1 MADLQAITEFFSQ
14 DRFVTIAREEF
25 DKLTQEIAENI
36 RTKTTNSGNEVN
48 SLGLPEETTGAT
60 AASLQTVVQH
70 TDRGFEIAFVGRK
83 GIKGIDDG
91 YSPDEVQDEWPS
103 FEKFWDAIEKWAR
116 AKEAKY
122 GLEFKSIDDYNVA
135 SHVWDNG
142 TVLYQYKG
150 GTEIMR
156 DKLQPT
162 LDRIDERITA
172 EIDKSIYEF
181 LDKIIAI

>member
-1 MADLQAITEFFSQ
+1 MADLRAITEYFNE
-14 DRFVTIAREEF
+14 DKFVTIAREEF
-25 DKLTQEIAENI
+25 DKLTQEIVENL
-36 RTKTTNSGNEVN
+36 RTKTTNSGNVVN
-48 SLGLPEETTGAT
+48 SLGLPEETTGTT
-60 AASLQTVVQH
+60 AASLQTVVEH
-70 TDRGFEIAFVGRK
+70 NGGGFEIAYVGRK

-103 FEKFWDAIEKWAR
+103 FEAFWDAIEKWAR
-116 AKEAKY
+116 AKESKY

-135 SHVWDNG
+135 SQVWDHG
-142 TVLYQYKG
+142 TVLFQYGG

-172 EIDKSIYEF
+172 IIDNSIYEL
-181 LDKIIAI
+181 LDEMIAI

>member
-1 MADLQAITEFFSQ
+1 MADSRAITEYFST
-14 DRFVTIAREEF
+14 DKFVTIAREEF

-36 RTKTTNSGNEVN
+36 RTKTSNSGNEVN

-60 AASLQTVVQH
+60 AASLQTVVEH
-70 TDRGFEIAFVGRK
+70 TSDGFEIAFVGRK

-103 FEKFWDAIEKWAR
+103 FEAFWDAIEKWAR
-116 AKEAKY
+116 AKESKY

-135 SHVWDNG
+135 SHVWQYG
-142 TVLYQYKG
+142 TVLNQYGG

-156 DKLQPT
+156 DKLQPAI
-162 LDRIDERITA
+162 DRIDERITA
-172 EIDKSIYEF
+172 VIDNSIYEL
-181 LDKIIAI
+181 LDEMIAI